1 MTAVTYLQASFWKKL
16 MEDKSR
22 EGIRSLVDVSDALL
36 NSVVITDLS
45 YDVLLQDSFLQV
57 LLLNEQQPTPC
68 DENYIDKKLSQLD
81 NNSNAADL
89 SATYMIDKTSD
100 KCASIENDYGVLAV
114 CVQSLP
120 NRRKLFKGDGFSLD
134 KNRKYPRRYM
144 TFQDKLSNPCNAA
157 IIIDPYLL
165 IEKIVNKDDGSS
177 VVPGIEKNLASLLSA
192 VLPDKL
198 EVDFHLTIVSSLD
211 NPEDIKR
218 LHEKVKKCLKRI
230 KKDLVVKL
238 GVVYTSVGY
247 RHNIESFHS
256 RHLISNTFSMSAEDG
271 LDLFDENAYLTKNN
285 PSVSIVFPTLFG
297 NSRQDMT
304 ISSNWIKSVKNHI
317 ESSDRFIYGEK
328 SNRLFELV

>member
-1 MTAVTYLQASFWKKL
+1 MTAVIYLQASFWEKL
-16 MEDKSR
+16 SEDKSR
-22 EGIRSLVDVSDALL
+22 EGIRSLLDISDALL
-36 NSVVITDLS
+36 NSDVVTDLPS
-45 YDVLLQDSFLQV
+45 EVLLQDTFLQV

-68 DENYIDKKLSQLD
+68 DETYIDKKLRQLD
-81 NNSNAADL
+81 NSSIALDL

-100 KCASIENDYGVLAV
+100 ECTCIENDYGVLAV

-120 NRRKLFKGDGFSLD
+120 KRRKLFKGDGFSLD
-134 KNRKYPRRYM
+134 KNKKYPLRFM

-165 IEKIVNKDDGSS
+165 KEKIVNKNDGSS
-177 VVPGIEKNLASLLSA
+177 VVPGIEKNLESLLSA

-198 EVDFHLTIVSSLD
+198 KIDFHLTIVSSLD
-211 NPEDIKR
+211 NPDDIKR

-247 RHNIESFHS
+247 RHDIESFHS
-256 RHLISNTFSMSAEDG
+256 RHLISNTFSISAEDG
-271 LDLFDENAYLTKNN
+271 LNLFNENAYLTKNN

-297 NSRQDMT
+297 NSRQDVT
-304 ISSNWIKSVKNHI
+304 ISSNWVKSVKKHI
-317 ESSDRFIYGEK
+317 GSLDRFVYGEK